1 MMKKN
6 IEKRFPADTR
16 MEKEGQKIKTFLNDS
31 KVDAEL
37 YAYLLSISRPVD
49 GETRVYKT
57 AIPTI
62 DKLRKEILNCKS
74 RQTVYNHL
82 NYLISNEYITDT
94 EEYYIINMKKEEM
107 YFPMP
112 LELIK
117 YFIDVLKQP
126 VIKTYIYLAQRYS
139 YKKNYSFTIKELCE
153 HLGLCYKVDRNRE
166 AIKNYL
172 DCLQRLG
179 LINFEKFYEN
189 QVPRMRLI
197 EVKNNIEQ

>member
-1 MMKKN
+1 MK

-16 MEKEGQKIKTFLNDS
+16 MEKEGEKIKTFLNDP
-31 KVDAEL
+31 KVDAEF
-37 YAYLLSISRPVD
+37 YAYLLSISKPVD
-49 GETRVYKT
+49 GETRVYKNI
-57 AIPTI
+57 IPTV
-62 DKLRKEILNCKS
+62 DKLKKEILNCKS

-82 NYLISNEYITDT
+82 NYLINNEYITNT
-94 EEYYIINMKKEEM
+94 EEYYIINTKKEEM

-112 LELIK
+112 LTLIK

-126 VIKTYIYLAQRYS
+126 VIKTYIYLAQRYN

-172 DCLQRLG
+172 DCLQKLG
-179 LINFEKFYEN
+179 LINFEKFYED
-189 QVPRMRLI
+189 QVPRMKLAN
-197 EVKNNIEQ
+197 VNNTIK